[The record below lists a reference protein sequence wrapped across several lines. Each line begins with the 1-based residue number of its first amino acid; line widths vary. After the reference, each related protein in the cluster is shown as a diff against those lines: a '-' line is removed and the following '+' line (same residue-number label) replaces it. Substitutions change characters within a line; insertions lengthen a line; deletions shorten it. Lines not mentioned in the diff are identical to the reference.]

1 MGEQNEQLES
11 VKERKVH
18 TWKTLSRGKKILAVC
33 VFSIEALIIML
44 SLLPSSFWDG
54 LDRYRGQRQLDLGM
68 KAIQAEDFEAAAQ
81 HMGNAGPFRWA
92 GEAYL
97 AYEQGVAQGASEE
110 EQLQLLSAFFDWYT
124 EESAGSYAAL
134 YNETRDSYILAY
146 LKDHA
151 PYPGMSTKYIN
162 QTKLGP
168 YDAYEDRTT
177 TLKLGG
183 TVKRETFYWL
193 GENATYMSLVAVAT
207 DGRVDSFQTCN
218 EGLEERTSGSSKQ
231 EEKKKTTKGS
241 SGGASGSGNFGN
253 PEPGVRQKAHW
264 RSSSSGTEA
273 EEKDDAYEARDYDN
287 PEDFFE
293 ENADEFDNYD
303 EAADEYYD
311 MNDE

>member
-1 MGEQNEQLES
+1 MEEQKKQLEP

-18 TWKTLSRGKKILAVC
+18 TWKTLSRGKKVLVVC
-33 VFSIEALIIML
+33 VYVASALVIVL
-44 SLLPSSFWDG
+44 SLLPRSFWDG

-68 KAIQAEDFEAAAQ
+68 QAIQAERFEAAAQ
-81 HMGNAGPFRWA
+81 HMANAGPFRWA

-97 AYEQGVAQGASEE
+97 AYEQGVAQGVSEE

-146 LKDHA
+146 LKDHE

-162 QTKLGP
+162 KTKLGP
-168 YDAYEDRTT
+168 CDAYWDKTT
-177 TLKLGG
+177 TLQRGG
-183 TVKRETFYWL
+183 TIKRELFYWR
-193 GENATYMSLVAVAT
+193 GENSVYMSLEAVAT

-218 EGLEERTSGSSKQ
+218 EGLEEKTSGSSQQ
-231 EEKKKTTKGS
+231 EKKKKTTKGS
-241 SGGASGSGNFGN
+241 SGGVSGSGNFGN

-264 RSSSSGTEA
+264 RSGSGTMQ

>member
-1 MGEQNEQLES
+1 MEEQNKPLEP

-18 TWKTLSRGKKILAVC
+18 TWKTLSRGKKVLAVC
-33 VFSIEALIIML
+33 VFSIEALIIVL
-44 SLLPSSFWDG
+44 ILLPSSFWDG
-54 LDRYRGQRQLDLGM
+54 LERYRGQHQLDLGM

-110 EQLQLLSAFFDWYT
+110 ERLQLLSAFFDWYT

-146 LKDHA
+146 LKDHE

-168 YDAYEDRTT
+168 CDAYVDRSTR
-177 TLKLGG
+177 LQIGG
-183 TVKRETFYWL
+183 TVKREIFYWL
-193 GENATYMSLVAVAT
+193 GENSVYMSLEAVAT
-207 DGRVDSFQTCN
+207 DGQVDSFQTCN
-218 EGLEERTSGSSKQ
+218 EGLEEKTSGSSKQ
-231 EEKKKTTKGS
+231 EQKKEKTKGN
-241 SGGASGSGNFGN
+241 SGRVSGSGNFGN
-253 PEPGVRQKAHW
+253 PELGVRQKAHW
-264 RSSSSGTEA
+264 RSSSRTA
-273 EEKDDAYEARDYDN
+273 REEKDDAYEARDYDN

>member
-1 MGEQNEQLES
+1 M
-11 VKERKVH
+11 
-18 TWKTLSRGKKILAVC
+18 
-33 VFSIEALIIML
+33 
-44 SLLPSSFWDG
+44 
-54 LDRYRGQRQLDLGM
+54 
-68 KAIQAEDFEAAAQ
+68 
-81 HMGNAGPFRWA
+81 
-92 GEAYL
+92 
-97 AYEQGVAQGASEE
+97 E

-146 LKDHA
+146 LKDHE

-162 QTKLGP
+162 KTKLGP
-168 YDAYEDRTT
+168 CDAYMDRTT
-177 TLKLGG
+177 TLQRGG
-183 TVKRETFYWL
+183 TIKRELFYWL
-193 GENATYMSLVAVAT
+193 GENSLYMSLEAVAT
-207 DGRVDSFQTCN
+207 DGRVDSFRTCN
-218 EGLEERTSGSSKQ
+218 EGLEEKTSGSSKQ
-231 EEKKKTTKGS
+231 EKKKKTTKRS
-241 SGGASGSGNFGN
+241 SGGVSGSGNFGN

-264 RSSSSGTEA
+264 RSSSGTTR

>member
-1 MGEQNEQLES
+1 MEEQNKPLEPA
-11 VKERKVH
+11 KERKVH
-18 TWKTLSRGKKILAVC
+18 TWKTLSRGKKVLVVC
-33 VFSIEALIIML
+33 VFSIEALIIVL
-44 SLLPSSFWDG
+44 ILLPSSFWDG
-54 LDRYRGQRQLDLGM
+54 LERYRGQHQLDLGM

-110 EQLQLLSAFFDWYT
+110 ERLQLLSAFFDWYT

-146 LKDHA
+146 LKDHE

-168 YDAYEDRTT
+168 CDAYVDRSTR
-177 TLKLGG
+177 LQIGG
-183 TVKRETFYWL
+183 TVKREIFYWL
-193 GENATYMSLVAVAT
+193 GENSVYMSLEAVAT
-207 DGRVDSFQTCN
+207 DGQVDSFQTCN
-218 EGLEERTSGSSKQ
+218 EGLEEKTSGSSKQ
-231 EEKKKTTKGS
+231 EQKKEKTKGN
-241 SGGASGSGNFGN
+241 SGRVSGSGNFGN
-253 PEPGVRQKAHW
+253 PELGVRQKAHW
-264 RSSSSGTEA
+264 RSSSRTA
-273 EEKDDAYEARDYDN
+273 REEKDDAYEARDYDN

>member
-1 MGEQNEQLES
+1 MEEQKKQLEP

-18 TWKTLSRGKKILAVC
+18 TWKTLSRGKKVLVVC
-33 VFSIEALIIML
+33 VFAIEALIIVL
-44 SLLPSSFWDG
+44 ILLPSSFWDG

-146 LKDHA
+146 LKDHE

-162 QTKLGP
+162 KTKLGP
-168 YDAYEDRTT
+168 CDSYVDRTT
-177 TLKLGG
+177 KLQRGG
-183 TVKRETFYWL
+183 TIKRELFYWL
-193 GENATYMSLVAVAT
+193 GENHMYMSLVAVAT
-207 DGRVDSFQTCN
+207 DGQVDSFRTCN
-218 EGLEERTSGSSKQ
+218 EGLEEKTSGSSKQ
-231 EEKKKTTKGS
+231 EKKKKTTKRS
-241 SGGASGSGNFGN
+241 SGGVSGSGNFGN

-264 RSSSSGTEA
+264 RSSSGTTR